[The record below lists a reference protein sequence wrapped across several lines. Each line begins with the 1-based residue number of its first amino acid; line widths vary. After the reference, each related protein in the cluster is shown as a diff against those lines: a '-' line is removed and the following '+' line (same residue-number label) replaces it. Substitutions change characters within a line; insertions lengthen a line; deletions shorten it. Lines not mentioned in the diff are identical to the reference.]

1 MECLGLRGVKMV
13 ADIDLSDIEQLQF
26 KLELLDEYKIFK
38 TDQIGKL
45 AGCQILDQLNDIK
58 EMIDQFFD
66 EIDSNNYDQPD
77 PNEVL
82 QAVLDMRTEELK
94 KELKN

>member
-1 MECLGLRGVKMV
+1 MV
-13 ADIDLSDIEQLQF
+13 ADIDLDDINNLQF
-26 KLELLDEYKIFK
+26 RLELLDEYKIFK
-38 TDQIGKL
+38 TDEIGKL

-58 EMIDQFFD
+58 EMVDQFFD
-66 EIDSNNYDQPD
+66 EIDSNDYDQPD

>member
-1 MECLGLRGVKMV
+1 MV

-94 KELKN
+94 KN

>member
-1 MECLGLRGVKMV
+1 MV
-13 ADIDLSDIEQLQF
+13 ADIDLDDINNLQF
-26 KLELLDEYKIFK
+26 RLELLDEYKIFK
-38 TDQIGKL
+38 TDEIGKL

-58 EMIDQFFD
+58 EMVDQFFD

-77 PNEVL
+77 PNDVL
-82 QAVLDMRTEELK
+82 TAILEMRTEELK

>member
-1 MECLGLRGVKMV
+1 MV